1 MTTTAT
7 ASVLLQRKPRSRR
20 KLAFLSAALLLI
32 LLSSCFYFVFST
44 NSDLKYYLTATTT
57 AAAVTASGSE
67 RSGRDS
73 RLAIQNNSTT
83 IIAAVNNEG
92 NEESSRN
99 SSIRLYSAK
108 QVMPQLHSNETI
120 SNHSAV
126 AAAAAVADN
135 HTQYILHYQNNQYNT
150 SNNNYNNTAAAVNY
164 TEEEVTFI
172 PTINMPL
179 KSGDI
184 YSGMWYQSISLMMTT
199 NYTAVTNLEGV
210 TFQSFHASKRYHNEQ
225 GTINQLRQQKYH
237 PLMTQDWLD
246 FSVEHLSKYVRH
258 FSKGRRAGVTL
269 DEYNVGRVKQRVVQ
283 LLQKYVE
290 NSLMCVKR
298 RMEMEDLVDN
308 DNDHGSNNNNRMETA
323 VATAAKAA
331 LQHTIAIIP
340 IRMGGIR
347 TVDGI
352 LSILQTTA
360 TIVSLWKYHFPR
372 IVIAGVTQDE
382 REAYHE
388 MMDML
393 HEHMELIIPT
403 SCEIV
408 YVHME
413 GDESEWT
420 NVPKMAMVEFQR
432 AIRESRLSSW
442 KNDTTVMTTTTA
454 TTAQRRNNSSDEDIG
469 SSNIVQS
476 WLGANPNRWR
486 HIYFTEPD
494 LILHT
499 RLMALPSLIR
509 QLDKGRILTAHRL
522 QPLPHI
528 QQFIDLVD
536 GNTTT
541 TTTTTQQVDQ
551 FDAVTVAMNSK
562 LGTYFNENALPNHG
576 PFHTDTIQLLN
587 PHNTFCCDQGNYF
600 PANTNNPNEPIRP
613 RMQHGC
619 PGTYELCGFRNKRW
633 GHDYSNWTHVE
644 RAHQFLINYT
654 LIAFDVGYGT
664 GLPLVHAHQRVC
676 RVQREACS

>member
-1 MTTTAT
+1 
-7 ASVLLQRKPRSRR
+7 
-20 KLAFLSAALLLI
+20 
-32 LLSSCFYFVFST
+32 LLSSCFYYIFFT
-44 NSDLKYYLTATTT
+44 NSDLKYYLTVATTT
-57 AAAVTASGSE
+57 TTASDSE
-67 RSGRDS
+67 RSDS
-73 RLAIQNNSTT
+73 ILTIQNNSTA
-83 IIAAVNNEG
+83 IN
-92 NEESSRN
+92 
-99 SSIRLYSAK
+99 
-108 QVMPQLHSNETI
+108 
-120 SNHSAV
+120 
-126 AAAAAVADN
+126 AAVADN
-135 HTQYILHYQNNQYNT
+135 QTQYNLHYHNNHHNT
-150 SNNNYNNTAAAVNY
+150 SNNNYDNNTAANNY
-164 TEEEVTFI
+164 KEEEVTFI
-172 PTINMPL
+172 PTINMPS

-199 NYTAVTNLEGV
+199 NYTTVTNLEGV
-210 TFQSFHASKRYHNEQ
+210 TFQSFGASKRYHNEQ
-225 GTINQLRQQKYH
+225 PRTPINKVQYH

-258 FSKGRRAGVTL
+258 FSKGQRAGVEL

-283 LLQKYVE
+283 LLRRYVE
-290 NSLMCVKR
+290 NSLMSVKR
-298 RMEMEDLVDN
+298 RMELEELVDN
-308 DNDHGSNNNNRMETA
+308 DYDDDSNNNRMETA
-323 VATAAKAA
+323 GATAAKAA

-382 REAYHE
+382 REAYQE

-393 HEHMELIIPT
+393 HEHMELMIPT
-403 SCEIV
+403 CEIV

-432 AIRESRLSSW
+432 AIRESRRRSW
-442 KNDTTVMTTTTA
+442 KNDTV
-454 TTAQRRNNSSDEDIG
+454 RNNNSDEEIG

-499 RLMALPSLIR
+499 RLMALPSFIR

-528 QQFIDLVD
+528 QQFIDFVE

-541 TTTTTQQVDQ
+541 TTTQQADQ
-551 FDAVTVAMNSK
+551 SNNSTNNTVAMNSK
-562 LGTYFNENALPNHG
+562 LVTYFNENALPNHG

-633 GHDYSNWTHVE
+633 GHDYSNWTHME
-644 RAHQFLINYT
+644 RAHQLLINYT